1 MIFSHRLA
9 QVLSCALML
18 TIVGCGGSD
27 GSKPS
32 GGAPVSG
39 GGASPDP
46 IKNIPVPP
54 KADAAKPAD
63 APKVEAAKPA
73 TEAPKAADA
82 APAAKPADAP
92 KAAAP
97 AAAPVAKPADAPKAA
112 APAAAPVAKPADA
125 PKADAKAA
133 APKLES
139 PK

>member
-63 APKVEAAKPA
+63 APK
-73 TEAPKAADA
+73 
-82 APAAKPADAP
+82 
-92 KAAAP
+92 
-97 AAAPVAKPADAPKAA
+97 AA

>member
-73 TEAPKAADA
+73 T
-82 APAAKPADAP
+82 DAP
-92 KAAAP
+92 KAAAAAP
-97 AAAPVAKPADAPKAA
+97 AAAAKPADAPKAA